1 MKREVIWVTG
11 VATIAAVLSGLAY
24 WWLDPVDPVHRVSA
38 PSTQV
43 VVTGTQSGNGS
54 APNQSSPAGAKR
66 GLTARP
72 FQFAPAS
79 ADLDDIAEVRFVDGD
94 GRRMSLADFRGKQVL
109 LNIWATWCGPCREEM
124 PTLDRLQTRL
134 GGPDFEVVALSIDHE
149 SVDVVREFYAELGL
163 QALRIYVDRSTMAP
177 VNLNVLG
184 VPTTLLL
191 DRNGRELG
199 RYMGPADWDGEAVA
213 SAIRERLSAASAETA
228 TEKGD

>member
-1 MKREVIWVTG
+1 MKRDAIWMTG

-24 WWLDPVDPVHRVSA
+24 WTLGPAHRVFA
-38 PSTQV
+38 PSTQIV
-43 VVTGTQSGNGS
+43 VAGPQSGN
-54 APNQSSPAGAKR
+54 APAPKQASPAGGKR
-66 GLTARP
+66 GLAARP
-72 FQFAPAS
+72 FQFAAAS
-79 ADLDDIAEVRFVDGD
+79 ADLDDIAEVRFVDAD

-109 LNIWATWCGPCREEM
+109 LNIWATWCGPCLEEM
-124 PTLDRLQTRL
+124 PALERLQTRL

-199 RYMGPADWDGEAVA
+199 RYMGPAEWDGEEAA
-213 SAIRERLSAASAETA
+213 SVIREHLSAASAETSP
-228 TEKGD
+228 EKGD

>member
-1 MKREVIWVTG
+1 MKRDVIWVTG
-11 VATIAAVLSGLAY
+11 VATVAAVLSGLAY
-24 WWLDPVDPVHRVSA
+24 WSLDPVHRVSA
-38 PSTQV
+38 PSTQL
-43 VVTGTQSGNGS
+43 VVTGTQSGNAS
-54 APNQSSPAGAKR
+54 TPTQSSPAGAKR

-79 ADLDDIAEVRFVDGD
+79 ADLDDIAEVRFVDTN

-134 GGPDFEVVALSIDHE
+134 GGPDFEVVALSIDNQN
-149 SVDVVREFYAELGL
+149 VDVVRDFYAELGL

-184 VPTTLLL
+184 IPTTLLL

-213 SAIRERLSAASAETA
+213 SAIRERLSATSAETS

>member
-1 MKREVIWVTG
+1 MKRDVIWMTG

-24 WWLDPVDPVHRVSA
+24 WSLNPVHRVSA
-38 PSTQV
+38 PPTQV
-43 VVTGTQSGNGS
+43 VVEGTRSGNTS
-54 APNQSSPAGAKR
+54 ARNQSPPAKGKR
-66 GLTARP
+66 SLTARP
-72 FQFAPAS
+72 FQFAPAG
-79 ADLDDIAEVRFVDGD
+79 ADLDDIAEVRFVDAN

-134 GGPDFEVVALSIDHE
+134 GGPDFEVVALSIDNE
-149 SVDVVREFYAELGL
+149 SVEVVRDFYTALGL

-184 VPTTLLL
+184 IPTTLLL

-199 RYMGPADWDGEAVA
+199 RYMGPADWDGETVA
-213 SAIRERLSAASAETA
+213 SAIGERLSAASAETS